1 MSPRTFA
8 RRFRAATGTTPHQW
22 LLRQRVLH
30 AQRLL
35 ESTDE
40 PVERIAGL
48 CGFGSAAVLRQHFN
62 RVVGTSPL
70 AYRRTFSA
78 ESA

>member
-1 MSPRTFA
+1 
-8 RRFRAATGTTPHQW
+8 
-22 LLRQRVLH
+22 
-30 AQRLL
+30 
-35 ESTDE
+35 
-40 PVERIAGL
+40 
-48 CGFGSAAVLRQHFN
+48 VLRQHFN